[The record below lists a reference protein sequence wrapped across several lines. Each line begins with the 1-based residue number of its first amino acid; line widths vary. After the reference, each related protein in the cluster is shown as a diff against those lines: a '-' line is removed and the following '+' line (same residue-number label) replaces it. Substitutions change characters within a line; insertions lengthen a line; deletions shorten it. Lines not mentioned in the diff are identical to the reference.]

1 MTWPIELPAF
11 FLLSLKHGSLEQLKK
26 KKKKDEGQRGILISK
41 MM

>member
-26 KKKKDEGQRGILISK
+26 KKKDEGQRGILISK